1 MSLNVICLFPF
12 RMMENL
18 RSERSALVNDIVAED
33 EIQPKIKSKAS
44 ETWGWLV
51 VLASFYCIAILDGVG
66 YTTGI
71 LLDALLK
78 DLGGGRAEVSL
89 AGSLQ
94 VGVYCL
100 SGPLVGKL
108 VSALGARP
116 VCIAGALPSIIGLFS
131 ASFAPSLGLLVLS
144 YSVVTGFGFGLM
156 YIPCVVGVAPYFT
169 DRRALAIGICL
180 CGSGFG
186 TFGLAPI
193 SQHILDNY
201 GWRWVLRAL
210 SAFALVGVLCGSVM
224 VPVDIP
230 EDDSHNSRC
239 PPKKRHRLISAVL
252 GEDLAKSR
260 RLGVYYLFTFSD
272 FLAFT
277 AIYIP
282 YTHLPPLAKLWFLS
296 LTFTASFLS

>member
-1 MSLNVICLFPF
+1 MELFDTDMFHMGGDEVNLNCWNSSQEVHDVL
-12 RMMENL
+12 
-18 RSERSALVNDIVAED
+18 EREGKLGTE
-33 EIQPKIKSKAS
+33 E
-44 ETWGWLV
+44 E
-51 VLASFYCIAILDGVG
+51 
-66 YTTGI
+66 
-71 LLDALLK
+71 LLDLWKNFQEQAAEK
-78 DLGGGRAEVSL
+78 VYEAGGRAEVSL

-94 VGVYCL
+94 IGVYCL

-108 VSALGARP
+108 VTAFGARP
-116 VCIAGALPSIIGLFS
+116 VCIAGALLASVGLLS
-131 ASFAPSLGLLVLS
+131 ASFATSLGLLILG
-144 YSVVTGFGFGLM
+144 YSVITGCGFGLM

-193 SQHILDNY
+193 SQHILDAY

-210 SAFALVGVLCGSVM
+210 SVFTLAGVLCGSVM

-230 EDDSHNSRC
+230 EEDDANSRC
-239 PPKKRHRLISAVL
+239 PPRKRHRLVSLVL
-252 GEDLAKSR
+252 GDDLAKSR
-260 RLGVYYLFTFSD
+260 RLSVYYVFTVSD

-282 YTHLPPLAKLWFLS
+282 YTHLPPLAKYRNISSGDAAFLIS
-296 LTFTASFLS
+296 AGGI

>member
-1 MSLNVICLFPF
+1 
-12 RMMENL
+12 MMGNP
-18 RSERSALVNDIVAED
+18 RSEREVLVNEIVTDNMA
-33 EIQPKIKSKAS
+33 QPATRNQANES
-44 ETWGWLV
+44 WGWVV

-71 LLDALLK
+71 LLDALLQ

-100 SGPLVGKL
+100 SGPIVGKL
-108 VSALGARP
+108 VAAFGARP
-116 VCIAGALPSIIGLFS
+116 VCIAGALLSSIGLFS
-131 ASFAPSLGLLVLS
+131 ASFAPSLGLLVLG

-156 YIPCVVGVAPYFT
+156 YIPSVVGVAPYFT

-210 SAFALVGVLCGSVM
+210 SLFALVGVLCGSVM
-224 VPVDIP
+224 VPVDIT
-230 EDDSHNSRC
+230 EDDGHNGRC
-239 PPKKRHRLISAVL
+239 PPKKRSRLVSMVL
-252 GEDLAKSR
+252 GDDLAKSR
-260 RLGVYYLFTFSD
+260 RLSVYYIFTFAD

-282 YTHLPPLAKLWFLS
+282 YTHLPPLAKVWFAQLS
-296 LTFTASFLS
+296 

>member
-1 MSLNVICLFPF
+1 
-12 RMMENL
+12 MMGNP
-18 RSERSALVNDIVAED
+18 RSEREVLVNEIVTDNMA
-33 EIQPKIKSKAS
+33 QPATRNQANES
-44 ETWGWLV
+44 WGWVV

-71 LLDALLK
+71 LLDALLQ

-100 SGPLVGKL
+100 SGPIVGKL
-108 VSALGARP
+108 VAAFGARP
-116 VCIAGALPSIIGLFS
+116 VCIAGALLSSIGLFS
-131 ASFAPSLGLLVLS
+131 ASFAPSLGLLVLG

-156 YIPCVVGVAPYFT
+156 YIPSVVGVAPYFT

-210 SAFALVGVLCGSVM
+210 SLFALVGVLCGSVM

-230 EDDSHNSRC
+230 EDDGHDGRC
-239 PPKKRHRLISAVL
+239 PPKKRSRLVSMVL
-252 GEDLAKSR
+252 GDDLAKSR
-260 RLGVYYLFTFSD
+260 RLSVYYIFTFAD

-282 YTHLPPLAKLWFLS
+282 YTHLPPLAKVWFAQLS
-296 LTFTASFLS
+296 